1 MSVKNIILASV
12 LAIVVLAAG
21 SVIGCYFHYN
31 NQEISL
37 RQQSE
42 AQRGKI
48 EGVHDKMW
56 KVLQQKAQVTDEYK
70 SAFESIYPKL
80 IEGRYSKGDGSL
92 MKWIKESNPNFDVS
106 LYKDLMQ
113 SIEIQRSE
121 FQTSQERMLDII
133 REHETLVKT
142 YPAKWF
148 ISDTKPIEYKVI
160 SSSKTKMVMQLGE
173 DNDVDLFK
181 K

>member
-56 KVLQQKAQVTDEYK
+56 KVLQQKAQVTM
-70 SAFESIYPKL
+70 STSPHSGPSIRNL
-80 IEGRYSKGDGSL
+80 SRADT
-92 MKWIKESNPNFDVS
+92 
-106 LYKDLMQ
+106 
-113 SIEIQRSE
+113 QR
-121 FQTSQERMLDII
+121 
-133 REHETLVKT
+133 ETAL
-142 YPAKWF
+142 
-148 ISDTKPIEYKVI
+148 
-160 SSSKTKMVMQLGE
+160 L
-173 DNDVDLFK
+173 
-181 K
+181 

>member
-12 LAIVVLAAG
+12 LAIVVLAAV

-70 SAFESIYPKL
+70 SEFESIYPKL

-113 SIEIQRSE
+113 SIEVQRSE

-148 ISDTKPIEYKVI
+148 ISDAKPIEYNVI
-160 SSSKTKMVMQLGE
+160 SSSKTKMIMQLGE

>member
-48 EGVHDKMW
+48 EGCSRQDV
-56 KVLQQKAQVTDEYK
+56 EGS
-70 SAFESIYPKL
+70 SA
-80 IEGRYSKGDGSL
+80 EGTGYG
-92 MKWIKESNPNFDVS
+92 
-106 LYKDLMQ
+106 
-113 SIEIQRSE
+113 
-121 FQTSQERMLDII
+121 
-133 REHETLVKT
+133 
-142 YPAKWF
+142 
-148 ISDTKPIEYKVI
+148 
-160 SSSKTKMVMQLGE
+160 
-173 DNDVDLFK
+173 
-181 K
+181 

>member
-80 IEGRYSKGDGSL
+80 I
-92 MKWIKESNPNFDVS
+92 PNFDVS

-160 SSSKTKMVMQLGE
+160 SSSKTKMIMQLGE

>member
-56 KVLQQKAQVTDEYK
+56 KVFSRRHRLRMST
-70 SAFESIYPKL
+70 SPHSSPSIRNL
-80 IEGRYSKGDGSL
+80 SRADT
-92 MKWIKESNPNFDVS
+92 
-106 LYKDLMQ
+106 
-113 SIEIQRSE
+113 QR
-121 FQTSQERMLDII
+121 
-133 REHETLVKT
+133 ETAL
-142 YPAKWF
+142 
-148 ISDTKPIEYKVI
+148 
-160 SSSKTKMVMQLGE
+160 L
-173 DNDVDLFK
+173 
-181 K
+181 

>member
-1 MSVKNIILASV
+1 MNVKNIILASV

-56 KVLQQKAQVTDEYK
+56 KVLQQGIRREELLVL
-70 SAFESIYPKL
+70 IPKC
-80 IEGRYSKGDGSL
+80 
-92 MKWIKESNPNFDVS
+92 FC
-106 LYKDLMQ
+106 
-113 SIEIQRSE
+113 
-121 FQTSQERMLDII
+121 
-133 REHETLVKT
+133 
-142 YPAKWF
+142 
-148 ISDTKPIEYKVI
+148 
-160 SSSKTKMVMQLGE
+160 
-173 DNDVDLFK
+173 VD
-181 K
+181 

>member
-56 KVLQQKAQVTDEYK
+56 KVLQQRRHRLRMST
-70 SAFESIYPKL
+70 SPHSSPSIRNL
-80 IEGRYSKGDGSL
+80 SRADT
-92 MKWIKESNPNFDVS
+92 
-106 LYKDLMQ
+106 
-113 SIEIQRSE
+113 QR
-121 FQTSQERMLDII
+121 
-133 REHETLVKT
+133 ETAL
-142 YPAKWF
+142 
-148 ISDTKPIEYKVI
+148 
-160 SSSKTKMVMQLGE
+160 L
-173 DNDVDLFK
+173 
-181 K
+181 

>member
-70 SAFESIYPKL
+70 S
-80 IEGRYSKGDGSL
+80 
-92 MKWIKESNPNFDVS
+92 
-106 LYKDLMQ
+106 
-113 SIEIQRSE
+113 
-121 FQTSQERMLDII
+121 
-133 REHETLVKT
+133 
-142 YPAKWF
+142 
-148 ISDTKPIEYKVI
+148 
-160 SSSKTKMVMQLGE
+160 SSSPSIRSSLRADTQRETARL
-173 DNDVDLFK
+173 
-181 K
+181 

>member
-113 SIEIQRSE
+113 SIEIQLLLCLYQLYLKLLVAAEDVAAFGSKE
-121 FQTSQERMLDII
+121 SYEEANQQTC
-133 REHETLVKT
+133 
-142 YPAKWF
+142 
-148 ISDTKPIEYKVI
+148 
-160 SSSKTKMVMQLGE
+160 SSLSKKGFHNTE
-173 DNDVDLFK
+173 A
-181 K
+181 

>member
-70 SAFESIYPKL
+70 SSFESIYPKL

-92 MKWIKESNPNFDVS
+92 MK
-106 LYKDLMQ
+106 
-113 SIEIQRSE
+113 
-121 FQTSQERMLDII
+121 
-133 REHETLVKT
+133 
-142 YPAKWF
+142 
-148 ISDTKPIEYKVI
+148 
-160 SSSKTKMVMQLGE
+160 
-173 DNDVDLFK
+173 
-181 K
+181 

>member
-1 MSVKNIILASV
+1 
-12 LAIVVLAAG
+12 
-21 SVIGCYFHYN
+21 
-31 NQEISL
+31 
-37 RQQSE
+37 
-42 AQRGKI
+42 
-48 EGVHDKMW
+48 
-56 KVLQQKAQVTDEYK
+56 
-70 SAFESIYPKL
+70 
-80 IEGRYSKGDGSL
+80 

-148 ISDTKPIEYKVI
+148 ISDTKPIE
-160 SSSKTKMVMQLGE
+160 SHSWLLLSC
-173 DNDVDLFK
+173 
-181 K
+181 

>member
-56 KVLQQKAQVTDEYK
+56 KVLQQ
-70 SAFESIYPKL
+70 SC
-80 IEGRYSKGDGSL
+80 GL
-92 MKWIKESNPNFDVS
+92 M
-106 LYKDLMQ
+106 
-113 SIEIQRSE
+113 
-121 FQTSQERMLDII
+121 
-133 REHETLVKT
+133 
-142 YPAKWF
+142 
-148 ISDTKPIEYKVI
+148 
-160 SSSKTKMVMQLGE
+160 
-173 DNDVDLFK
+173 
-181 K
+181 